1 MLVADP
7 FCMIINNTALD
18 EGYSSHDEVPSYDSA
33 LYIEGENVRK
43 KATLTAARSNPEAP
57 ARRLH
62 LVGSTE
68 QETFSTGFAEPESDH
83 EQPDLEV
90 AGDHLI
96 ENETHGEAEI
106 APRDLESTEDLVG
119 VYLREMGVTPMLTR
133 EGEAALSL
141 QIERGCRRS
150 AKAISRL
157 PISIEEIAVIGEQ
170 LKRGELHIRE
180 VINFRDQEDIT
191 EAGIQEYLNA
201 TLESIAEISSAYK
214 TALRLDKRLQSE
226 PKRSSRVGRLR
237 RKLARQRVLLSRMC
251 RALDL
256 TATQREHLSGLIR
269 AAVSQGRDAKAE
281 VKKARAALERKKNK
295 CSDDGELKRRLRLAN
310 RNLTA
315 LESTWRLSM
324 TELERELLRLNAG
337 DAEAGLARD
346 EMVRSNLRLVVSIA
360 KKYTNRGLQ
369 FLDLIQEGN
378 VGLMRAVDKFD
389 WRRGFKFSTYGT
401 WWIRQAITRAIM
413 EQAHTIRI
421 PVHMVET
428 INKQVQACRAL
439 EQELGHAPTA
449 EEISKRLD
457 VPEARVRKVFEVVQ
471 EPISLETPVGADEDV
486 SLGELIED
494 KSVSGFS
501 DELINSDLREAINDA
516 LKHLTPRE
524 EKVLKMRFGLGHAG
538 REHTLDEVGSYFGV
552 TRERVRQIEAKALFK
567 LQHPSRSSK
576 LKTFAGPNLAPPQLT
591 FKGQPPNRFA
601 NSENLRSAS

>member
-1 MLVADP
+1 M
-7 FCMIINNTALD
+7 
-18 EGYSSHDEVPSYDSA
+18 
-33 LYIEGENVRK
+33 RK
-43 KATLTAARSNPEAP
+43 KATSTAAHRETETP

-62 LVGSTE
+62 LVGTTDR
-68 QETFSTGFAEPESDH
+68 ETYSTGLDEPETAH
-83 EQPDLEV
+83 EEPEPDNT
-90 AGDHLI
+90 GQHLL
-96 ENETHGEAEI
+96 ENEAHSEPELLTKELDSA
-106 APRDLESTEDLVG
+106 EDLVG

-133 EGEAALSL
+133 EGEAALAL
-141 QIERGCRRS
+141 RIERGCRRT
-150 AKAISRL
+150 AKAISRM
-157 PISIEEIAVIGEQ
+157 PICIEEIVAIGER
-170 LKRGELHIRE
+170 LKRSELHIRE

-191 EAGIQEYLNA
+191 EAGIHECLVS
-201 TLESIAEISSAYK
+201 TLASIAEIAAEYK
-214 TALRLDKRLQSE
+214 VALKLYARTQNE
-226 PKRSSRVGRLR
+226 PKSSKKLRRVR
-237 RKLARQRVLLSRMC
+237 RKLARQRVRVGRLC

-256 TATQREHLSGLIR
+256 TSTQREHLAELIR
-269 AAVSQGRDAKAE
+269 AAVNDGRDAKGAIQ
-281 VKKARAALERKKNK
+281 KARNALERRRGRRANE
-295 CSDDGELKRRLRLAN
+295 SELKRGLRQAN
-310 RNLTA
+310 RKLA
-315 LESTWRLSM
+315 ELEASWRVSV
-324 TELERELLRLNAG
+324 TELERALKRLSVG

-346 EMVRSNLRLVVSIA
+346 EMVRANLRLVVSIA

-439 EQELGHAPTA
+439 EQELGRPPTA
-449 EEISKRLD
+449 EDISKRLD

-494 KSVSGFS
+494 KSVGGFS
-501 DELINSDLREAINDA
+501 EELINSDLRDAINDA
-516 LKHLTPRE
+516 MKHLTPRE
-524 EKVLKMRFGLGHAG
+524 EKVLKMRFGLGHSG
-538 REHTLDEVGSYFGV
+538 REHTLDEVGGYFGV

-591 FKGQPPNRFA
+591 FKGQPPNRFP
-601 NSENLRSAS
+601 NTENVRSVS

>member
-1 MLVADP
+1 
-7 FCMIINNTALD
+7 
-18 EGYSSHDEVPSYDSA
+18 
-33 LYIEGENVRK
+33 VRK
-43 KATLTAARSNPEAP
+43 KANSTATTPGQDTQE
-57 ARRLH
+57 RRLH
-62 LVGSTE
+62 LVGKTDLDDYST
-68 QETFSTGFAEPESDH
+68 SLDEPEVTD
-83 EQPDLEV
+83 EQKDLS
-90 AGDHLI
+90 GSNHNLI
-96 ENETHGEAEI
+96 DSETQEDTDPSREM
-106 APRDLESTEDLVG
+106 ESAEDLVG

-141 QIERGCRRS
+141 KIERGCRRIS
-150 AKAISRL
+150 KAISRV
-157 PISIEEIAVIGEQ
+157 PICIEEIVKIGER
-170 LKRGELHIRE
+170 LKRAELHIRE

-191 EAGIQEYLNA
+191 EAGIQDYLA
-201 TLESIAEISSAYK
+201 STLDSISEISSDYK
-214 TALRLDKRLQSE
+214 SALKLWKRIQSE
-226 PKRSSRVGRLR
+226 PKRSKKLPRLR
-237 RKLARQRVLLSRMC
+237 RKLARQRISLSRKC
-251 RALDL
+251 RSLDL
-256 TATQREHLSGLIR
+256 TSSQRDELAGLLR
-269 AAVSQGRDAKAE
+269 TSVHQGREAKASLQ
-281 VKKARAALERKKNK
+281 RALRAIERKRSRRTNE
-295 CSDDGELKRRLRLAN
+295 SELKRELRQAT
-310 RNLTA
+310 RNLNA
-315 LESTWRLSM
+315 LEARWHLSIS
-324 TELERELLRLNAG
+324 ELEREFTRLNIG
-337 DAEAGLARD
+337 DTEASFARD
-346 EMVRSNLRLVVSIA
+346 DMVRSNLRLVVSIA

-449 EEISKRLD
+449 EEISKKLD

-486 SLGELIED
+486 SLGDLIED

-501 DELINSDLREAINDA
+501 EELINADLREAINDA

-524 EKVLKMRFGLGHAG
+524 EKVLKMRFGLGHTG

-591 FKGQPPNRFA
+591 FKGQPPNRFC
-601 NSENLRSAS
+601 NTENLRSAS

>member
-1 MLVADP
+1 MK
-7 FCMIINNTALD
+7 NKTK
-18 EGYSSHDEVPSYDSA
+18 S
-33 LYIEGENVRK
+33 
-43 KATLTAARSNPEAP
+43 TAAYREHKTP

-62 LVGSTE
+62 LVGTTDREKYSTE
-68 QETFSTGFAEPESDH
+68 LDDAETAHGQSDVDNNQRHPLESEAQAEPE
-83 EQPDLEV
+83 
-90 AGDHLI
+90 LI
-96 ENETHGEAEI
+96 AKEI
-106 APRDLESTEDLVG
+106 DSTEDLVG

-133 EGEAALSL
+133 EGEAALAL
-141 QIERGCRRS
+141 RIERGCRRT

-157 PISIEEIAVIGEQ
+157 PICIQEIVAIGER
-170 LKRGELHIRE
+170 LKRSELHIRE

-191 EAGIQEYLNA
+191 EAGIQDCLVS
-201 TLESIAEISSAYK
+201 TLRSIAEISSEYK
-214 TALRLDKRLQSE
+214 IAMRLHGRILKE
-226 PKRSSRVGRLR
+226 PKSSKKLRRLR
-237 RKLARQRVLLSRMC
+237 RKLTCQRVQVSRLC

-256 TATQREHLSGLIR
+256 TSSQRDHLAGLIR
-269 AAVSQGRDAKAE
+269 AAVNQGRDAKAA
-281 VKKARAALERKKNK
+281 VQKARGALERKRSRRANET
-295 CSDDGELKRRLRLAN
+295 ELKRGLRQAN
-310 RNLTA
+310 RTLVE
-315 LESTWRLSM
+315 LEAGWRVGFI
-324 TELERELLRLNAG
+324 ELERALTRLNVG
-337 DAEAGLARD
+337 DAEAGSARD

-428 INKQVQACRAL
+428 INKQVQACRIL

-449 EEISKRLD
+449 EDISKRLD

-494 KSVSGFS
+494 KSVAGFS
-501 DELINSDLREAINDA
+501 EALINSDLRDAINDA

-524 EKVLKMRFGLGHAG
+524 EKVLKMRFGLGHSG
-538 REHTLDEVGSYFGV
+538 REHTLDEVGSHFGV

-591 FKGQPPNRFA
+591 FKGQPPNRFS
-601 NSENLRSAS
+601 NPETIRNAS

>member
-1 MLVADP
+1 M
-7 FCMIINNTALD
+7 
-18 EGYSSHDEVPSYDSA
+18 
-33 LYIEGENVRK
+33 RK
-43 KATLTAARSNPEAP
+43 KATSTAAHREHETP

-62 LVGSTE
+62 LVGTTDRETYSTD
-68 QETFSTGFAEPESDH
+68 FDEPENAHD
-83 EQPDLEV
+83 QPELNNPEKHLFENDAQSEPELIAKEV
-90 AGDHLI
+90 
-96 ENETHGEAEI
+96 
-106 APRDLESTEDLVG
+106 ESTEDLVG

-133 EGEAALSL
+133 EGEATLALR
-141 QIERGCRRS
+141 IERGCRRT
-150 AKAISRL
+150 AKAVSRL
-157 PISIEEIAVIGEQ
+157 PICIEEIIAIGER

-180 VINFRDQEDIT
+180 IINFRDQEDIT
-191 EAGIQEYLNA
+191 EAGIHECLV
-201 TLESIAEISSAYK
+201 TTIGSIAEISTEYK
-214 TALRLDKRLQSE
+214 RALKLRGRAQNE
-226 PKRSSRVGRLR
+226 PKRSKKLRRLR
-237 RKLARQRVLLSRMC
+237 RKLARQRVHVSRLC

-256 TATQREHLSGLIR
+256 TSPQRDHLAGLIR
-269 AAVSQGRDAKAE
+269 AAVNQGRDAKSAIQ
-281 VKKARAALERKKNK
+281 KARGALERKRSRRANE
-295 CSDDGELKRRLRLAN
+295 SELKRALRQAN
-310 RNLTA
+310 RNLVQ
-315 LESTWRLSM
+315 LEAAWRVSF
-324 TELERELLRLNAG
+324 TELERALARLSVG
-337 DAEAGLARD
+337 DAEAGFARD

-494 KSVSGFS
+494 KSVAGFS
-501 DELINSDLREAINDA
+501 EELINSDLRDAINDA

-524 EKVLKMRFGLGHAG
+524 EKVLKMRFGLGHSG
-538 REHTLDEVGSYFGV
+538 REHTLDEVGGYFGV

-576 LKTFAGPNLAPPQLT
+576 LKTFAGPNLAAPQLT
-591 FKGQPPNRFA
+591 FKGQPPNRFS
-601 NSENLRSAS
+601 NPENIRSAS

>member
-1 MLVADP
+1 
-7 FCMIINNTALD
+7 
-18 EGYSSHDEVPSYDSA
+18 
-33 LYIEGENVRK
+33 VRK
-43 KATLTAARSNPEAP
+43 KATSTAGRRGHETP

-62 LVGSTE
+62 LVGTTDRETYSTD
-68 QETFSTGFAEPESDH
+68 FDEPETAHDQPELDNP
-83 EQPDLEV
+83 EQ
-90 AGDHLI
+90 HLF
-96 ENETHGEAEI
+96 ENDAQSEPELLAKEI
-106 APRDLESTEDLVG
+106 DSAEDLVG
-119 VYLREMGVTPMLTR
+119 VYLREMGVSPMLTR
-133 EGEAALSL
+133 EGEAALAVR
-141 QIERGCRRS
+141 IERGCRRT

-157 PISIEEIAVIGEQ
+157 PICIEEIIAMGER

-180 VINFRDQEDIT
+180 VITFRDQEDIT
-191 EAGIQEYLNA
+191 EAGIHECLVS
-201 TLESIAEISSAYK
+201 TLGSIAEISTRYK
-214 TALRLDKRLQSE
+214 LALKLHARTQNE
-226 PKRSSRVGRLR
+226 PKSSKKLRRVR
-237 RKLARQRVLLSRMC
+237 RKLARQRVQVSRQC

-256 TATQREHLSGLIR
+256 TSPHRDHLAGLIR
-269 AAVSQGRDAKAE
+269 AAVNQGRDAKAAIQ
-281 VKKARAALERKKNK
+281 KARGALERKRSRRANE
-295 CSDDGELKRRLRLAN
+295 SDLKRGLRQAN
-310 RNLTA
+310 RNLVE
-315 LESTWRLSM
+315 LEASWRGSV
-324 TELERELLRLNAG
+324 TELERALARLSIG
-337 DAEAGLARD
+337 DAEAGFARD

-439 EQELGHAPTA
+439 EQELGRAPTA
-449 EEISKRLD
+449 EDISKRLD

-471 EPISLETPVGADEDV
+471 EPISLETPVGADEGV

-494 KSVSGFS
+494 KSVAGFS
-501 DELINSDLREAINDA
+501 EALINSDLRDAINDA
-516 LKHLTPRE
+516 FKHLTPRE
-524 EKVLKMRFGLGHAG
+524 EKVLKMRFGLGHSG
-538 REHTLDEVGSYFGV
+538 REHTLDEVGGYFGV

-591 FKGQPPNRFA
+591 FKGQPPNRFS
-601 NSENLRSAS
+601 NPENIRSAS

>member
-1 MLVADP
+1 MAFAKPICVY
-7 FCMIINNTALD
+7 INNASFET
-18 EGYSSHDEVPSYDSA
+18 EYSPGDAVPSYDSA
-33 LYIEGENVRK
+33 LCIEGANVRK
-43 KATLTAARSNPEAP
+43 KAISTAARHEPETR
-57 ARRLH
+57 ARQLH
-62 LVGSTE
+62 LVGRTE
-68 QETFSTGFAEPESDH
+68 QETYSTEFDEPETAH
-83 EQPDLEV
+83 EKPELD
-90 AGDHLI
+90 GGRHLL
-96 ENETHGEAEI
+96 ENEMQSEPELIAKEI
-106 APRDLESTEDLVG
+106 ESTEDLVG

-141 QIERGCRRS
+141 RIERGCRRT
-150 AKAISRL
+150 AKAISRM
-157 PISIEEIAVIGEQ
+157 PICIEGISAIGER
-170 LKRGELHIRE
+170 LKRAELHIRE

-191 EAGIQEYLNA
+191 EAGIQECLIS
-201 TLESIAEISSAYK
+201 TLDTIAEISAAYK
-214 TALRLDKRLQSE
+214 VALRLYARIQKE
-226 PKRSSRVGRLR
+226 PKRSKSLRRLR
-237 RKLARQRVLLSRMC
+237 RKLARQRVQVSLLC

-256 TATQREHLSGLIR
+256 TSFQREQLAGLVR
-269 AAVSQGRDAKAE
+269 TAVSQGRE
-281 VKKARAALERKKNK
+281 VKTAVQKARSALERKRSRRANE
-295 CSDDGELKRRLRLAN
+295 SDLKRTLRKAN
-310 RNLTA
+310 RALVA
-315 LESTWRLSM
+315 LEAGWRVSA
-324 TELERELLRLNAG
+324 TELERALARLSAG

-449 EEISKRLD
+449 EQISKRLD
-457 VPEARVRKVFEVVQ
+457 VPEERVRKVFEVVQ

-494 KSVSGFS
+494 KSVAGFS
-501 DELINSDLREAINDA
+501 EELINSDLRDAINDA

-524 EKVLKMRFGLGHAG
+524 EKVLKMRFGLGHTG

-591 FKGQPPNRFA
+591 FKGQPPNRFTNA
-601 NSENLRSAS
+601 ENLRSAS

>member
-1 MLVADP
+1 M
-7 FCMIINNTALD
+7 
-18 EGYSSHDEVPSYDSA
+18 
-33 LYIEGENVRK
+33 RK
-43 KATLTAARSNPEAP
+43 KATTTAARKDNDTQS
-57 ARRLH
+57 RRLH
-62 LVGSTE
+62 LVGTD
-68 QETFSTGFAEPESDH
+68 QETYSADFDEPETADD
-83 EQPDLEV
+83 QPELDTL
-90 AGDHLI
+90 GQPLF
-96 ENETHGEAEI
+96 ENDSNSEAEVI
-106 APRDLESTEDLVG
+106 NKESESAEDLVG

-133 EGEAALSL
+133 EGEAALAL
-141 QIERGCRRS
+141 RIERGCRRT

-157 PISIEEIAVIGEQ
+157 PICIEEIIAIGDR
-170 LKRGELHIRE
+170 LKRGEIHIRE

-191 EAGIQEYLNA
+191 EAGIHECLVSTLDSISEIASEY
-201 TLESIAEISSAYK
+201 K
-214 TALRLDKRLQSE
+214 VALRLLA
-226 PKRSSRVGRLR
+226 RSQNEARNSKKLIRLR
-237 RKLARQRVLLSRMC
+237 RKLGRQRVLVSRLC

-256 TATQREHLSGLIR
+256 TSTQRDHLAGLLRR
-269 AAVSQGRDAKAE
+269 AANEGRDAKAAIQK
-281 VKKARAALERKKNK
+281 VRTALERKRKRQGSEK
-295 CSDDGELKRRLRLAN
+295 ELKRVLRQAN
-310 RNLTA
+310 RKLA
-315 LESTWRLSM
+315 ELESGWRISV
-324 TELERELLRLNAG
+324 TELERAVLRANIG

-346 EMVRSNLRLVVSIA
+346 EMVRANLRLVVSIA

-439 EQELGHAPTA
+439 EQELGRTPTT
-449 EEISKRLD
+449 EDISKRLD

-501 DELINSDLREAINDA
+501 EELINADLREAIQDA
-516 LKHLTPRE
+516 MKHLTPRE
-524 EKVLKMRFGLGHAG
+524 EKVLKMRFGLGHSG
-538 REHTLDEVGSYFGV
+538 REHTLDEVGGYFGV

-601 NSENLRSAS
+601 NPENIRSAS

>member
-1 MLVADP
+1 MKNKTKTKA
-7 FCMIINNTALD
+7 AYR
-18 EGYSSHDEVPSYDSA
+18 EH
-33 LYIEGENVRK
+33 K
-43 KATLTAARSNPEAP
+43 KP

-62 LVGSTE
+62 LVGTTDRETYSTE
-68 QETFSTGFAEPESDH
+68 FDEAETPHGQSEVDNNERHPLESGTQAEPE
-83 EQPDLEV
+83 
-90 AGDHLI
+90 LI
-96 ENETHGEAEI
+96 AKEI
-106 APRDLESTEDLVG
+106 DSTEDLVG

-133 EGEAALSL
+133 EGEAALAL
-141 QIERGCRRS
+141 RIERGCRRT

-157 PISIEEIAVIGEQ
+157 PICIQEIIEIGER
-170 LKRGELHIRE
+170 LKRSELHIRE

-191 EAGIQEYLNA
+191 EAGIQDCLVS
-201 TLESIAEISSAYK
+201 TLRSIAEISCEYK
-214 TALRLDKRLQSE
+214 VALKLRARIVKE
-226 PKRSSRVGRLR
+226 PKSSKKLRRLR
-237 RKLARQRVLLSRMC
+237 RKLTCQRVEVSRLC

-256 TATQREHLSGLIR
+256 TSSQRDHLAGLIR
-269 AAVSQGRDAKAE
+269 AAVNQGRDAKAA
-281 VKKARAALERKKNK
+281 VQKARGALERKRSRRANEI
-295 CSDDGELKRRLRLAN
+295 ELKRALRQAN
-310 RNLTA
+310 RTLVE
-315 LESTWRLSM
+315 LEAGWRVGF
-324 TELERELLRLNAG
+324 TELERALTRLNVG

-428 INKQVQACRAL
+428 INKQVQACRIL

-449 EEISKRLD
+449 EDISKRLD

-494 KSVSGFS
+494 KSVAGFS
-501 DELINSDLREAINDA
+501 EALINSDLRDAINDA

-524 EKVLKMRFGLGHAG
+524 EKVLKMRFGLGHSG
-538 REHTLDEVGSYFGV
+538 REHTLDEVGSHFGV

-591 FKGQPPNRFA
+591 FKGQPPNRFS
-601 NSENLRSAS
+601 NPETIRNAS

>member
-1 MLVADP
+1 M
-7 FCMIINNTALD
+7 
-18 EGYSSHDEVPSYDSA
+18 
-33 LYIEGENVRK
+33 RK
-43 KATLTAARSNPEAP
+43 KATSTAAHRERETP

-62 LVGSTE
+62 LVGTKNR
-68 QETFSTGFAEPESDH
+68 ETYTTDFDEPETAQDQPELDNP
-83 EQPDLEV
+83 EQ
-90 AGDHLI
+90 HLF
-96 ENETHGEAEI
+96 ENYGRSEPELPAKEI
-106 APRDLESTEDLVG
+106 DSTEDLVG

-133 EGEAALSL
+133 EGEAALAVR
-141 QIERGCRRS
+141 IERGCRRT
-150 AKAISRL
+150 AKAVSRM
-157 PISIEEIAVIGEQ
+157 PICIEEIIAIGER
-170 LKRGELHIRE
+170 LKRAELHIRE

-191 EAGIQEYLNA
+191 EAGIHECLVS
-201 TLESIAEISSAYK
+201 TLGSIAEIATEYRL
-214 TALRLDKRLQSE
+214 ALKLRSRTQNE
-226 PKRSSRVGRLR
+226 PKRSKKLR
-237 RKLARQRVLLSRMC
+237 RMRRRLARRRVHLSRLC

-256 TATQREHLSGLIR
+256 TSPQPDHLAGLLRAT
-269 AAVSQGRDAKAE
+269 VNQGRDAKAAIQ
-281 VKKARAALERKKNK
+281 KARAALARKRSRRANE
-295 CSDDGELKRRLRLAN
+295 SELKRGLRQAN
-310 RNLTA
+310 RNLVE
-315 LESTWRLSM
+315 LEASWRVSV
-324 TELERELLRLNAG
+324 TELERALARLSKG
-337 DAEAGLARD
+337 DAEAGFARD

-439 EQELGHAPTA
+439 EQELGRAPTA
-449 EEISKRLD
+449 EDISKRLD

-494 KSVSGFS
+494 KSVAGFS
-501 DELINSDLREAINDA
+501 EELINSDLRDAINDA
-516 LKHLTPRE
+516 MKHLTPRE
-524 EKVLKMRFGLGHAG
+524 EKVLKMRFGLGHSG
-538 REHTLDEVGSYFGV
+538 REHTLDEVGGYFGV

-591 FKGQPPNRFA
+591 FKGQPPNRFS
-601 NSENLRSAS
+601 NPENIRSAS

>member
-1 MLVADP
+1 
-7 FCMIINNTALD
+7 
-18 EGYSSHDEVPSYDSA
+18 
-33 LYIEGENVRK
+33 VRK
-43 KATLTAARSNPEAP
+43 RTTSAVAQREDETP
-57 ARRLH
+57 AHRLH
-62 LVGSTE
+62 LVGTTDEDTYSTDFDE
-68 QETFSTGFAEPESDH
+68 RESTHDQQELDNPEKQLFENDAQTEPE
-83 EQPDLEV
+83 LL
-90 AGDHLI
+90 AK
-96 ENETHGEAEI
+96 EI
-106 APRDLESTEDLVG
+106 DSAEDLVG
-119 VYLREMGVTPMLTR
+119 VYLREMGVSPMLTR
-133 EGEAALSL
+133 EGEAALAVK
-141 QIERGCRRS
+141 IERGCCRA
-150 AKAISRL
+150 AKAVSRL
-157 PISIEEIAVIGEQ
+157 PICIEAIIGIGDQ
-170 LKRGELHIRE
+170 LRRGELHIRE

-191 EAGIQEYLNA
+191 EAGIHQCLVS
-201 TLESIAEISSAYK
+201 TLGSIARISTDYK
-214 TALRLDKRLQSE
+214 LALKLQARTQAE
-226 PKRSSRVGRLR
+226 PKTSKKCRRLR
-237 RKLARQRVLLSRMC
+237 RKLARQRVQISRLC

-256 TATQREHLSGLIR
+256 TSPQRDHLAGLIR
-269 AAVSQGRDAKAE
+269 AAVNQGRDAKATIQ
-281 VKKARAALERKKNK
+281 KARHALEQKRSRRANEL
-295 CSDDGELKRRLRLAN
+295 DLKRGLRQAN
-310 RNLTA
+310 RNLA
-315 LESTWRLSM
+315 ELEATWRVSF
-324 TELERELLRLNAG
+324 TELERALTRLNVG
-337 DAEAGLARD
+337 NAEAGFARD

-439 EQELGHAPTA
+439 EQELGRAPTA
-449 EEISKRLD
+449 EDISKRLD

-471 EPISLETPVGADEDV
+471 EPISLETPVGADEGV

-494 KSVSGFS
+494 KAVAGFGE
-501 DELINSDLREAINDA
+501 ELINSDLREAINDA

-538 REHTLDEVGSYFGV
+538 REHTLDEVGGYFGV

-591 FKGQPPNRFA
+591 FKGQPPNRF
-601 NSENLRSAS
+601 SSRENIRSAS

>member
-1 MLVADP
+1 M
-7 FCMIINNTALD
+7 
-18 EGYSSHDEVPSYDSA
+18 
-33 LYIEGENVRK
+33 
-43 KATLTAARSNPEAP
+43 
-57 ARRLH
+57 
-62 LVGSTE
+62 
-68 QETFSTGFAEPESDH
+68 
-83 EQPDLEV
+83 
-90 AGDHLI
+90 
-96 ENETHGEAEI
+96 
-106 APRDLESTEDLVG
+106 
-119 VYLREMGVTPMLTR
+119 
-133 EGEAALSL
+133 
-141 QIERGCRRS
+141 
-150 AKAISRL
+150 
-157 PISIEEIAVIGEQ
+157 
-170 LKRGELHIRE
+170 KRGELHIRE

-191 EAGIQEYLNA
+191 EVGIQDCL
-201 TLESIAEISSAYK
+201 TSTIESIAEISSEYK
-214 TALRLDKRLQSE
+214 VALRLYARMQNE
-226 PKRSSRVGRLR
+226 PKSSKKLRKLR
-237 RKLARQRVLLSRMC
+237 RKLARRRVQVSGLC

-256 TATQREHLSGLIR
+256 TSAQRDQLAGMVR
-269 AAVSQGRDAKAE
+269 AAVDQGREAKAA
-281 VKKARAALERKKNK
+281 VQKARAALERKRSRRSNEL
-295 CSDDGELKRRLRLAN
+295 ELKRALRLAN
-310 RNLTA
+310 RNLVE
-315 LESTWRLSM
+315 LEARCRVGVH
-324 TELERELLRLNAG
+324 ELERAVARLNVG
-337 DAEAGLARD
+337 DAEAGHARD

-439 EQELGHAPTA
+439 EQELGRAPTA
-449 EEISKRLD
+449 EDISKRLD

-494 KSVSGFS
+494 KSVAGFS
-501 DELINSDLREAINDA
+501 EELINSDLRDAINDA

-538 REHTLDEVGSYFGV
+538 REHTLDEVGGYFGV

-591 FKGQPPNRFA
+591 FKGQPPNRFS
-601 NSENLRSAS
+601 NPENIRSAS

>member
-1 MLVADP
+1 MR
-7 FCMIINNTALD
+7 NKTT
-18 EGYSSHDEVPSYDSA
+18 SA
-33 LYIEGENVRK
+33 
-43 KATLTAARSNPEAP
+43 AASREHETP

-62 LVGSTE
+62 LVGTTDR
-68 QETFSTGFAEPESDH
+68 ETYAAEFDEPETANNQSELDSADH
-83 EQPDLEV
+83 HLLEGGSHSEPEQIAKE
-90 AGDHLI
+90 I
-96 ENETHGEAEI
+96 ESA
-106 APRDLESTEDLVG
+106 EDLVG

-133 EGEAALSL
+133 EGEGALAL
-141 QIERGCRRS
+141 RIERGCRRT

-157 PISIEEIAVIGEQ
+157 PICIEGIIAIGER

-191 EAGIQEYLNA
+191 EVGIQDCL
-201 TLESIAEISSAYK
+201 TSTIESIAEISSEYK
-214 TALRLDKRLQSE
+214 LALRLYARMQNE
-226 PKRSSRVGRLR
+226 PKSSKKLRKLR
-237 RKLARQRVLLSRMC
+237 RKLARRRVQVSGLC

-256 TATQREHLSGLIR
+256 TSTQRDQLAGMVR
-269 AAVSQGRDAKAE
+269 AAVDQGREAKAA
-281 VKKARAALERKKNK
+281 VQKARAALERKRSRRSNEL
-295 CSDDGELKRRLRLAN
+295 ELKRALRLAN
-310 RNLTA
+310 RNLVE
-315 LESTWRLSM
+315 LEARCRVGVH
-324 TELERELLRLNAG
+324 ELERALARLSVG
-337 DAEAGLARD
+337 DAEAGHARD

-439 EQELGHAPTA
+439 EQELGRAPTA
-449 EEISKRLD
+449 EDISKRLD

-494 KSVSGFS
+494 KSVAGFS
-501 DELINSDLREAINDA
+501 EELINSDLRDAINDA

-538 REHTLDEVGSYFGV
+538 REHTLDEVGGYFGV

-591 FKGQPPNRFA
+591 FKGQPPNRFS
-601 NSENLRSAS
+601 NPENIRSAS

>member
-1 MLVADP
+1 M
-7 FCMIINNTALD
+7 
-18 EGYSSHDEVPSYDSA
+18 
-33 LYIEGENVRK
+33 RK
-43 KATLTAARSNPEAP
+43 KATSKAAQTEKDT
-57 ARRLH
+57 RRLH
-62 LVGSTE
+62 LVGTTD
-68 QETFSTGFAEPESDH
+68 QETYSTDFEEPETASDQPEIQSLGQHLFDH
-83 EQPDLEV
+83 EQPADPDLLAKES
-90 AGDHLI
+90 D
-96 ENETHGEAEI
+96 I
-106 APRDLESTEDLVG
+106 AEDLVG
-119 VYLREMGVTPMLTR
+119 VYLREMGVTAMLTR
-133 EGEAALSL
+133 EGEAALAL
-141 QIERGCRRS
+141 RIERGCRRT
-150 AKAISRL
+150 AKAVSRL
-157 PISIEEIAVIGEQ
+157 AICIQEIIAVGER

-191 EAGIQEYLNA
+191 EVGIQDCLVSTVN
-201 TLESIAEISSAYK
+201 SISEIAVRYK
-214 TALRLDKRLQSE
+214 LVQKLQTRIENE
-226 PKRSSRVGRLR
+226 PRRSPKLR
-237 RKLARQRVLLSRMC
+237 RMRRKMARQRVLVSRQC

-256 TATQREHLSGLIR
+256 TSSHRDQLARLIR
-269 AAVSQGRDAKAE
+269 TAVDEGREARAVIQKT
-281 VKKARAALERKKNK
+281 RAALERRSKRRANE
-295 CSDDGELKRRLRLAN
+295 SELKRTLRQAN
-310 RNLTA
+310 R
-315 LESTWRLSM
+315 RL
-324 TELERELLRLNAG
+324 TELETGWRVSITDLERALGRINVG

-346 EMVRSNLRLVVSIA
+346 EMVRANLRLVVSIA

-428 INKQVQACRAL
+428 INKQVQASRAL
-439 EQELGHAPTA
+439 EQELGRTPTA
-449 EEISKRLD
+449 EDISKRLD

-501 DELINSDLREAINDA
+501 EELINSDLREAINDA
-516 LKHLTPRE
+516 MKHLTPRE
-524 EKVLKMRFGLGHAG
+524 EKVLKMRFGLGHSG
-538 REHTLDEVGSYFGV
+538 REHTLDEVGGYFGV

-591 FKGQPPNRFA
+591 FKGQPPNRFS
-601 NSENLRSAS
+601 NPENIRSAS

>member
-1 MLVADP
+1 M
-7 FCMIINNTALD
+7 
-18 EGYSSHDEVPSYDSA
+18 
-33 LYIEGENVRK
+33 RK
-43 KATLTAARSNPEAP
+43 KTKSTAAEIEPKMA
-57 ARRLH
+57 ARTLN
-62 LVGSTE
+62 LVGRIE
-68 QETFSTGFAEPESDH
+68 RETYSIEFDEPETAH
-83 EQPDLEV
+83 EQSESYCEELNPL
-90 AGDHLI
+90 
-96 ENETHGEAEI
+96 ENETQSEPELLARE
-106 APRDLESTEDLVG
+106 LESTEDLVG
-119 VYLREMGVTPMLTR
+119 VYLREMGITPMLTR

-141 QIERGCRRS
+141 RIERGCRRS

-157 PISIEEIAVIGEQ
+157 PICIEGIVDIGER
-170 LKRGELHIRE
+170 LKSGDLHIRE

-191 EAGIQEYLNA
+191 EAGIQECLSS
-201 TLESIAEISSAYK
+201 TLDSIAEISTEYK
-214 TALRLDKRLQSE
+214 AALRLYARIQGE
-226 PKRSSRVGRLR
+226 PKSSKKLRRLR
-237 RKLARQRVLLSRMC
+237 NKLARQRVHVSRLC

-256 TATQREHLSGLIR
+256 TSSQRDHLAGLIHL
-269 AAVSQGRDAKAE
+269 AVNQARDAKVA
-281 VKKARAALERKKNK
+281 VQKARRALVRKNRRR
-295 CSDDGELKRRLRLAN
+295 SNESSLKRALRQAN
-310 RNLTA
+310 RTLVE
-315 LESTWRLSM
+315 LEAGWRVTT
-324 TELERELLRLNAG
+324 TELERVLARLRVGN
-337 DAEAGLARD
+337 AEAGLARD

-449 EEISKRLD
+449 EEISRKLD

-494 KSVSGFS
+494 KSVAGFS
-501 DELINSDLREAINDA
+501 EELINSDLREAINDA

-591 FKGQPPNRFA
+591 FKGQPPNRFP

>member
-1 MLVADP
+1 VK
-7 FCMIINNTALD
+7 
-18 EGYSSHDEVPSYDSA
+18 
-33 LYIEGENVRK
+33 K
-43 KATLTAARSNPEAP
+43 KATSTAAHRGHETP

-62 LVGSTE
+62 LVGTTDRETYSTD
-68 QETFSTGFAEPESDH
+68 FDEPETAHDRAELDNP
-83 EQPDLEV
+83 EQ
-90 AGDHLI
+90 HLF
-96 ENETHGEAEI
+96 ENDAQSEPELLAKEI
-106 APRDLESTEDLVG
+106 DSAEDLVG

-133 EGEAALSL
+133 EGEAALAVR
-141 QIERGCRRS
+141 IERGCRRT
-150 AKAISRL
+150 AKALSRL
-157 PISIEEIAVIGEQ
+157 PICIEEIIAIGER

-191 EAGIQEYLNA
+191 EAGIHLCLVS
-201 TLESIAEISSAYK
+201 TLVSIAEISTGYK
-214 TALRLDKRLQSE
+214 LALKLHVRTQNE
-226 PKRSSRVGRLR
+226 PKSSKKLRRMR
-237 RKLARQRVLLSRMC
+237 RKLARQRVQVSHLC

-256 TATQREHLSGLIR
+256 TSPQRDHLAGMIR
-269 AAVSQGRDAKAE
+269 AAVNQGRDAKAAIQ
-281 VKKARAALERKKNK
+281 KARGALERKRSRRANE
-295 CSDDGELKRRLRLAN
+295 SELKRGLRQAN
-310 RNLTA
+310 RNLVE
-315 LESTWRLSM
+315 LEASWRVSA
-324 TELERELLRLNAG
+324 TELERALARLSTG
-337 DAEAGLARD
+337 DAEAGFARD

-439 EQELGHAPTA
+439 EQELGRAPTP
-449 EEISKRLD
+449 EDISKRLD

-471 EPISLETPVGADEDV
+471 EPISLETPVGADEGV

-494 KSVSGFS
+494 KSVAGFS
-501 DELINSDLREAINDA
+501 EELINSDLREAINDA
-516 LKHLTPRE
+516 FKHLTPRE
-524 EKVLKMRFGLGHAG
+524 EKVLQMRFGLGHSG
-538 REHTLDEVGSYFGV
+538 REHTLDEVGGYFGV

-591 FKGQPPNRFA
+591 FKGQPPNRFF
-601 NSENLRSAS
+601 NPENIRSAS

>member
-1 MLVADP
+1 
-7 FCMIINNTALD
+7 
-18 EGYSSHDEVPSYDSA
+18 
-33 LYIEGENVRK
+33 
-43 KATLTAARSNPEAP
+43 
-57 ARRLH
+57 
-62 LVGSTE
+62 
-68 QETFSTGFAEPESDH
+68 
-83 EQPDLEV
+83 
-90 AGDHLI
+90 
-96 ENETHGEAEI
+96 
-106 APRDLESTEDLVG
+106 
-119 VYLREMGVTPMLTR
+119 
-133 EGEAALSL
+133 
-141 QIERGCRRS
+141 
-150 AKAISRL
+150 
-157 PISIEEIAVIGEQ
+157 
-170 LKRGELHIRE
+170 
-180 VINFRDQEDIT
+180 
-191 EAGIQEYLNA
+191 
-201 TLESIAEISSAYK
+201 
-214 TALRLDKRLQSE
+214 
-226 PKRSSRVGRLR
+226 
-237 RKLARQRVLLSRMC
+237 
-251 RALDL
+251 
-256 TATQREHLSGLIR
+256 
-269 AAVSQGRDAKAE
+269 
-281 VKKARAALERKKNK
+281 
-295 CSDDGELKRRLRLAN
+295 
-310 RNLTA
+310 
-315 LESTWRLSM
+315 
-324 TELERELLRLNAG
+324 
-337 DAEAGLARD
+337 
-346 EMVRSNLRLVVSIA
+346 MVRSNLRLVVSIA

-486 SLGELIED
+486 SLGDLIED

-501 DELINSDLREAINDA
+501 EELINADLREAINDA

-524 EKVLKMRFGLGHAG
+524 EKVLKMRFGLGHTG

-591 FKGQPPNRFA
+591 FKGQPPNRFS

>member
-1 MLVADP
+1 MR
-7 FCMIINNTALD
+7 NKTT
-18 EGYSSHDEVPSYDSA
+18 SA
-33 LYIEGENVRK
+33 
-43 KATLTAARSNPEAP
+43 AASREHETP

-62 LVGSTE
+62 LVGTTDR
-68 QETFSTGFAEPESDH
+68 ETYAAEFDEPETANNQSELDSADH
-83 EQPDLEV
+83 HLLEGGSHSEPEQIAKE
-90 AGDHLI
+90 I
-96 ENETHGEAEI
+96 ESA
-106 APRDLESTEDLVG
+106 EDLVG

-133 EGEAALSL
+133 EGEGALAL
-141 QIERGCRRS
+141 RIERGCRRT

-157 PISIEEIAVIGEQ
+157 PICIEGIIAIGER

-191 EAGIQEYLNA
+191 EVGIQDCL
-201 TLESIAEISSAYK
+201 TSTIESIAEISSEYK
-214 TALRLDKRLQSE
+214 LALRLYARMQNE
-226 PKRSSRVGRLR
+226 PKSSKKLRKLR
-237 RKLARQRVLLSRMC
+237 RKLARRRVQVSGLC

-256 TATQREHLSGLIR
+256 TSTQRDQLAGMVR
-269 AAVSQGRDAKAE
+269 AAVGQGREAKAA
-281 VKKARAALERKKNK
+281 VQKARAALERKRSRRSNEL
-295 CSDDGELKRRLRLAN
+295 ELKRALRLAN
-310 RNLTA
+310 RNLVE
-315 LESTWRLSM
+315 LEARCRVGVH
-324 TELERELLRLNAG
+324 ELERALARLSVG
-337 DAEAGLARD
+337 DAEAGHARD

-439 EQELGHAPTA
+439 EQELGRAPTA
-449 EEISKRLD
+449 EDISKRLD

-494 KSVSGFS
+494 KSVAGFS
-501 DELINSDLREAINDA
+501 EELINSDLRDAINDA

-538 REHTLDEVGSYFGV
+538 REHTLDEVGGYFGV

-591 FKGQPPNRFA
+591 FKGQPPNRFS
-601 NSENLRSAS
+601 NPENIRSAS